1 MKSDLCRRLT
11 SRAVVKRF
19 RQKLWMRA
27 AWLAACMLAI
37 SSGTTAAQDIAVPL
51 KAQVCSSCHGIGGN
65 SHIATIPNL
74 AGQPK
79 QFLVAALYMFREGKR
94 KNDVMSPMASGL
106 SNADLNELATYFSS
120 QKQEQPTVVLT
131 AQQISAGAALTQQNH
146 CIACHARDL
155 SGQQHIPRLAGQ
167 HYDYIKVQL
176 TSFHAGTRYDMDGV
190 MTSAAQA
197 LSENDIETLAVY
209 VSGLTSSAP
218 ISAPAAPPS
227 PK

>member
-1 MKSDLCRRLT
+1 MKSDLCRRPT

-27 AWLAACMLAI
+27 AWLAACMLAT
-37 SSGTTAAQDIAVPL
+37 SSGTTMAQELAVPL
-51 KAQVCSSCHGIGGN
+51 KAQVCASCHGVGGN
-65 SHIATIPNL
+65 SHIAAIPNI

-94 KNDVMSPMASGL
+94 KNDMMSPMAAGL

-155 SGQQHIPRLAGQ
+155 GGQQHIPRLAGQ
-167 HYDYIKVQL
+167 HYDYIKAQL
-176 TSFHAGTRYDMDGV
+176 TSFHASTRYDMDGV

-209 VSGLTSSAP
+209 VSGLTSIAP
-218 ISAPAAPPS
+218 IAATPAPPPS
-227 PK
+227 K